1 MRCHVACPERLGSSP
16 LIAFFDTI
24 VSLEEL
30 ASRFMNWRQLMS
42 LSRRQLLL
50 LPKKEDNPQHDSG
63 KANSASRIQRERLS
77 HGKTLARKVLASE
90 HPMLYDHAGR
100 PIPSDSELWRTADTE
115 WRRKADHVVDDLLE
129 KLPFENFPT
138 SEEELRVALAKVL
151 QAERTPEY
159 IFTPHDGK
167 LTVPVSI
174 KLGKLQIQGAI
185 PLYKIATAIFA
196 GAGVS
201 GWLTR
206 DRSAQPIITTV
217 AGNGTTG
224 FSGDGGPATSA
235 ALFTPRG
242 IAVDSAGNLYIADS
256 YNQRIRKV
264 SGGII
269 TTVAGNGTVRGW
281 SQFLPCWNRGRFL

>member
-1 MRCHVACPERLGSSP
+1 LAALFTKSLSSLLALKNVTRLAGTSTPAPVICRPGRRMRCHVACPERLGSSP

-115 WRRKADHVVDDLLE
+115 WRRKADHVV
-129 KLPFENFPT
+129 
-138 SEEELRVALAKVL
+138 LA
-151 QAERTPEY
+151 
-159 IFTPHDGK
+159 
-167 LTVPVSI
+167 
-174 KLGKLQIQGAI
+174 
-185 PLYKIATAIFA
+185 
-196 GAGVS
+196 
-201 GWLTR
+201 
-206 DRSAQPIITTV
+206 
-217 AGNGTTG
+217 
-224 FSGDGGPATSA
+224 
-235 ALFTPRG
+235 
-242 IAVDSAGNLYIADS
+242 
-256 YNQRIRKV
+256 
-264 SGGII
+264 
-269 TTVAGNGTVRGW
+269 
-281 SQFLPCWNRGRFL
+281 